1 VLGAWIATAAGAIA
15 ALGLGLYIVGNF
27 SGWWVRR
34 NDLERLIAL
43 LEPAIRVY
51 KPEGPGPFPVVLQL
65 HGCGGAKRI
74 QDEYAEAARDAG
86 VLAIV
91 LDSLTPR
98 GIDFDNAL
106 RRICSGRELRG
117 LERAGDLIAGLE
129 IVRRRDDVD
138 TSRIAVAGW
147 SHGAWTIMDLLALDT
162 PRETPPNLKAAPDNP
177 WAGVV
182 GVELIYPYCGFPALT
197 RSRGWATTDIPADV
211 LLLENDQVANEKTA
225 RTALERARQNGAAIT
240 VETWTG
246 VTHAFEEDM
255 HPKGSRCRYDPER
268 ATQAHQR
275 YVRWLTATLKPAS

>member
-1 VLGAWIATAAGAIA
+1 MGAWIVTAAGAIA

-34 NDLERLIAL
+34 NDLEHLIAL

-74 QDEYAEAARDAG
+74 QDEYAQAARDAG

-98 GIDFDNAL
+98 GIDFENAL

-197 RSRGWATTDIPADV
+197 RSRGWSKTNIPADV
-211 LLLENDQVANEKTA
+211 LLLENDQVANEKISH
-225 RTALERARQNGAAIT
+225 TALERARQSGAAIT

-255 HPKGSRCRYDPER
+255 HPEGSRCRYDPER

-275 YVRWLTATLKPAS
+275 YARWLTATLNPAA